1 MLDDTPIVVWL
12 VDDDDDD
19 DDWECGIL
27 EFCLCGL
34 SDLDCGG
41 SVDAGGSCS

>member
-12 VDDDDDD
+12 VDDDD
-19 DDWECGIL
+19 WECGIL
-27 EFCLCGL
+27 EFSL